1 MASRHAHNVKVAG
14 SSPASATKHVQ
25 RNVNKTKYKTMKQ
38 KILEA
43 LKQGHK
49 NLGLSEEA
57 FERVATFGETF
68 ITSEEQIE
76 TFVNGA
82 GAILKAEQSAADK
95 VRAKAAEEKKALEAK
110 LAELEA
116 KLNEGAKGD
125 EEHKPVIPDF
135 ESIIGKAVSESVAKA
150 VQPLQDKLTAFET
163 QQSMASALKT
173 AKDAFFG
180 NDYAGKYTQ
189 ERDDAWERVMEINE
203 LSGGKMTAEQM
214 QEKAMGYFNK
224 LVSRKGVDITKPF
237 EGEGDAKAE
246 MDFSD
251 AKKYLQE
258 EGLIPKDI

>member
-1 MASRHAHNVKVAG
+1 
-14 SSPASATKHVQ
+14 
-25 RNVNKTKYKTMKQ
+25 MKQ

-116 KLNEGAKGD
+116 KLKEGAKGD
-125 EEHKPVIPDF
+125 EEHKPVIPNFDD
-135 ESIIGKAVSESVAKA
+135 IKKAISDGIANA
-150 VQPLQDKLTAFET
+150 VKPLQEELATFKS
-163 QQSMASALKT
+163 QQATASAVKT
-173 AKDAFFG
+173 AKDSFFG

-224 LVSRKGVDITKPF
+224 LVSRKGVDISKPF
-237 EGEGDAKAE
+237 EGEVDAKAE